1 MKCRPLRHGDQMQCP
16 CGLAWDVDE
25 EKPQCRNAVQ
35 IVEQVELSLECRYC
49 DGSGYFYG
57 DKDLGRCGCPAGE
70 KVAHPNGNPK
80 FSPGGMLLDENGDR
94 SIFDDVD
101 E

>member
-35 IVEQVELSLECRYC
+35 IVEQVELFVHSQSGFGLCKDCNENLEGDGYKIVLHCPNANESDYEFNCPDDGPVYC
-49 DGSGYFYG
+49 
-57 DKDLGRCGCPAGE
+57 E
-70 KVAHPNGNPK
+70 
-80 FSPGGMLLDENGDR
+80 
-94 SIFDDVD
+94 FDH
-101 E
+101 ES